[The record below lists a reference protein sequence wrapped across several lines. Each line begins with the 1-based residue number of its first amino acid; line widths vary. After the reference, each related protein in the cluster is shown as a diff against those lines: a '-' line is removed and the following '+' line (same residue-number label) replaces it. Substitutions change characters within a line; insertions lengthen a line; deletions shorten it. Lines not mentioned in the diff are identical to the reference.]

1 MKIHKNDRNVW
12 LKGNQMEGYFPGL
25 VKKFTSKKPTG
36 SDNETILNPVG
47 DELVKGYVSIYSTAG
62 DVAKIIQRASK
73 AIVKMYMFIDTE
85 NEVTAVDFLVNKDA
99 FRGVVYCFNKNF
111 EPDTPYDTGRSRPDL
126 KGKVPKHIKRK
137 NSRGS
142 IKNDKDQT

>member
-1 MKIHKNDRNVW
+1 MKVHKNDRNVW

-85 NEVTAVDFLVNKDA
+85 LENKLFTDNMH
-99 FRGVVYCFNKNF
+99 R
-111 EPDTPYDTGRSRPDL
+111 
-126 KGKVPKHIKRK
+126 RK
-137 NSRGS
+137 NKFFGVGHDNVHLNKSGVARLARHL
-142 IKNDKDQT
+142 KYATHRCCTFT